1 MLCVIFV
8 IPLHCQNETRI
19 LIKNNTN
26 MKTLELKDLKVGKIY
41 KRVEDDDTLIY
52 VQVLSE
58 GSLAICNYVYI
69 LLDFDRSNVCISEI
83 RKNCYLTVAQGYK
96 STFIP
101 CTQEEFNQALQ
112 RIKDSLTF

>member
-1 MLCVIFV
+1 MLCQKKVL
-8 IPLHCQNETRI
+8 PLHCQNETRI

-26 MKTLELKDLKVGKIY
+26 MKALELKDLKAGKIY

-69 LLDFDRSNVCISEI
+69 LLDFDRSNICISEI

-101 CTQEEFNQALQ
+101 CTQKEFNQAIET
-112 RIKDSLTF
+112 IKNSLTF